1 MSMVAVADLVLHGG
15 QVIDP
20 ANHLDAVMDVAISA
34 GRIVAVNADLSAM
47 PRKQTID
54 VAGALVCPGLI
65 DLHVHVYEWVTNFG
79 VNADDAGVNA
89 GCTTIVDQ
97 GSAGAWTFGGFK
109 AYVIEAART
118 DVRSFVSINVAG
130 ALKGGMRGDVL
141 HNPGM
146 VDVADL
152 VRLAAQHPRLIRG
165 FKCHGE
171 SGSISHWGTEVL
183 AAAVRAGNEAG
194 LPLYCHTGELFPVV
208 ESRRPVAEQVLEQVL
223 PVLRSGDT
231 LAHVYSSMP
240 DGIMGQGEAVPEIVL
255 RALDRGLH
263 FDIGYGINFSYAI
276 ARRMMAAG
284 VLPNTIS
291 SDIHGDFASY
301 HDDSNLDYS
310 LCGAMTRML
319 ALGMPMVEVVRRV
332 TVNPAAILRDP
343 DIGSLTPGTL
353 ADITVLDR
361 VAGDWSM
368 RDGRGETLLVGQRL
382 IPRLVVKS
390 GNAIEP
396 TRRYLPD
403 LLPAARAA

>member
-1 MSMVAVADLVLHGG
+1 VDVAVSGARIH
-15 QVIDP
+15 
-20 ANHLDAVMDVAISA
+20 AVGV
-34 GRIVAVNADLSAM
+34 DLSNLPAK
-47 PRKQTID
+47 RTVD

-109 AYVIEAART
+109 AYIIEPART
-118 DVRSFVSINVAG
+118 DVRSFVSINLAG
-130 ALKGGMRGDVL
+130 ALKGGMRGDIL

-146 VDVADL
+146 VDIDDL
-152 VRLAAQHPRLIRG
+152 VRLAGLHPRLIRG

-171 SGSISHWGTEVL
+171 SGALSHWGTEVL
-183 AAAVRAGNEAG
+183 QLAVQAAERAG

-208 ESRRPVAEQVLEQVL
+208 EGNRPVAEQVLSQVV
-223 PVLRSGDT
+223 PVLRAGDT

-240 DGIMGQGEAVPEIVL
+240 DGIMGQGDDVPAIVL
-255 RALDRGLH
+255 QALQRGLH
-263 FDIGYGINFSYAI
+263 FDIGYGINFSFAV

-284 VLPNTIS
+284 VFPNTIS

-301 HDDSNLDYS
+301 HDDSKLDYS
-310 LCGAMTRML
+310 LCGAMSRML
-319 ALGMPMVEVVRRV
+319 ALGMPLAEVIRRV

-343 DIGSLTPGTL
+343 DIGSLAVGTL

-361 VAGDWSM
+361 VAGDWNL
-368 RDGRGETLLVGQRL
+368 RDGRGEALLATERL
-382 IPRLVVKS
+382 VPRLVVRA
-390 GNAIEP
+390 GEVIEP

-403 LLPAARAA
+403 VMPLVRAA

>member
-1 MSMVAVADLVLHGG
+1 MSVAAVADLVLHGG
-15 QVIDP
+15 RVIDP
-20 ANHLDAVMDVAISA
+20 ANQIDALMDVAISA
-34 GRIVAVNADLSAM
+34 GRIAAVGADLSAM
-47 PRKQTID
+47 PRKETID

-109 AYVIEAART
+109 AYVIDIART

-130 ALKGGMRGDVL
+130 ALKGGMRGDML
-141 HNPGM
+141 HNPCM

-171 SGSISHWGTEVL
+171 SGSLSHWGTEVL

-223 PVLRSGDT
+223 PVLRPGDT

-240 DGIMGQGEAVPEIVL
+240 DGIMGSRDAVPDIVL

-301 HDDSNLDYS
+301 HDDSILDYS

-319 ALGMPMVEVVRRV
+319 ALGMPLTEVVRRV

-343 DIGSLTPGTL
+343 DIGSLTRGTL

-361 VAGDWSM
+361 VMGDWSM
-368 RDGRGETLLVGQRL
+368 RDGRGAPLLVGERL
-382 IPRLVVKS
+382 IPRLVIKS
-390 GNAIEP
+390 GTTIEP

>member
-1 MSMVAVADLVLHGG
+1 MSVVAVADLVLHGG

-20 ANHLDAVMDVAISA
+20 ANHIDAVMDVAISA
-34 GRIVAVNADLSAM
+34 GRIVAVSADLSAM
-47 PRKQTID
+47 QRKQTID
-54 VAGALVCPGLI
+54 LAGAVLCPGFI

-89 GCTTIVDQ
+89 GCTAIVDQ

-118 DVRSFVSINVAG
+118 DVRSFVSINLAG

-171 SGSISHWGTEVL
+171 SGSLSHWGTEVL

-223 PVLRSGDT
+223 PVLRPGDT

-240 DGIMGQGEAVPEIVL
+240 DGIMGSGDAVPEIVL

-301 HDDSNLDYS
+301 HDDSILDYS

-319 ALGMPMVEVVRRV
+319 ALGMPLTEVVRRV

-368 RDGRGETLLVGQRL
+368 RDGRGEPLLAGERL

-390 GNAIEP
+390 GNVIEP

>member
-1 MSMVAVADLVLHGG
+1 MSVAAVADLILRGG
-15 QVIDP
+15 RVIDP
-20 ANHLDAVMDVAISA
+20 ANQIDGVMDVAIGA
-34 GRIVAVNADLSAM
+34 KRILAVAADLSAM
-47 PRKQTID
+47 PRKETIE

-109 AYVIEAART
+109 AYVIDVART

-130 ALKGGMRGDVL
+130 ALKGGMRGDML

-146 VDVADL
+146 VDVDDL

-183 AAAVRAGNEAG
+183 AAAVRAGNQAG

-223 PVLRSGDT
+223 PVLRPGDT

-240 DGIMGQGEAVPEIVL
+240 DGIMGSRDAVPEIVL
-255 RALDRGLH
+255 RALDRGLY

-301 HDDSNLDYS
+301 HDDSILDYS
-310 LCGAMTRML
+310 LCGAMTRIL
-319 ALGMPMVEVVRRV
+319 ALGMPLAEVVRRV

-353 ADITVLDR
+353 ADITLLDR

-368 RDGRGETLLVGQRL
+368 RDGRGEPLLVAERL
-382 IPRLVVKS
+382 IPRLVIKS
-390 GNAIEP
+390 GTTIEP

-403 LLPAARAA
+403 LLPVARAA